1 MGFPPMERSRN
12 TFDVTRV
19 SEAVAKVTN
28 WLIEIEQK
36 SIVML
41 SPERFILFISII
53 FAKSKNKSTENQQL
67 LKIGQDDLTRGAD
80 NDD

>member
-41 SPERFILFISII
+41 SPERFILFLSII

-80 NDD
+80 A

>member
-80 NDD
+80 NDN